1 MAQISASTLN
11 FLVDLSFNNNRPWFN
26 DHKHLYVDAQANMA
40 EFAQAVLA
48 ELSKVDRLEQENGK
62 KSLFRIYRD
71 VRFSKDKSPYK
82 RNLSGSFSR
91 LGADRRGG
99 FYFHIQPGESFIGG
113 GFWGPS
119 REDLLQIRKQIAG
132 DAGPLRKVLRSK
144 AFKAHF
150 GELGGDQL
158 KTAPRDFPKDHPE
171 IDLLRYKQFIVR
183 KSFADEQVL
192 APDFAQEVANG
203 FKEMLPFFGVMSEYL
218 TTDLNG
224 VSLLD
229 D

>member
-1 MAQISASTLN
+1 MAQISSSTFN
-11 FLVDLSFNNNRPWFN
+11 FIVDLMMNNNRPWFN
-26 DHKHLYVDAQANMA
+26 DNKDRYLDAQANMA
-40 EFAQAVLA
+40 DFAQVVLD
-48 ELSKVDRLEQENGK
+48 ELSKHDRLEQETGK

-82 RNLSGSFSR
+82 SHLSGSFSR

-99 FYFHIQPGESFIGG
+99 FYFHIQPGSSFIGG

-119 REDLLQIRKQIAG
+119 RDDLLQIRKQIAG
-132 DAGPLRKVLRSK
+132 DAAPLRKVLRSK
-144 AFKAHF
+144 SFKDHF
-150 GELGGDQL
+150 GMLGGDQL

-183 KSFADEQVL
+183 TNFTDEQVL
-192 APDFAQEVANG
+192 SPDFAQQVAGG
-203 FKEMLPFFGVMSEYL
+203 FKAMLPFFGVMTEYL

-224 VSLLD
+224 VSLLEG
-229 D
+229 